1 MTLKMIAEMAGT
13 SVSSVSKAFSG
24 SGEISEETKE
34 NIFRI
39 AKDFGCFEKYY
50 KAPRKQPM
58 IALIVP
64 EIDSEYYGACASVFE
79 RAFIS

>member
-34 NIFRI
+34 KIASLEYIQNELKGIANI
-39 AKDFGCFEKYY
+39 AK
-50 KAPRKQPM
+50 
-58 IALIVP
+58 
-64 EIDSEYYGACASVFE
+64 
-79 RAFIS
+79 